1 MGRPGQAR
9 GARRSSAGLCVH
21 AAIEDEEAV
30 EAADGRDVAG
40 DRSRRRPAG
49 HAFADRGLEIGAIQA
64 AQRALEAGGEPPENR
79 QIPPVALQRVLGQ
92 AAGDAEVV
100 EIRGDVVGHLTLPEA
115 EE

>member
-1 MGRPGQAR
+1 MR
-9 GARRSSAGLCVH
+9 H

-30 EAADGRDVAG
+30 EAADGRNPTG
-40 DRSRRRPAG
+40 DRSRCGPAG
-49 HAFADRGLEIGAIQA
+49 DAFADRGLERPLTGLD
-64 AQRALEAGGEPPENR
+64 RADLEAGGEAAENR
-79 QIPPVALQRVLGQ
+79 QIPPIALQRVLGQ

>member
-30 EAADGRDVAG
+30 EAADGGDVAG
-40 DRSRRRPAG
+40 DRSRRGPAG
-49 HAFADRGLEIGAIQA
+49 DAFADRRLEIGAIEA
-64 AQRALEAGGEPPENR
+64 AQRALETGGEPPENR